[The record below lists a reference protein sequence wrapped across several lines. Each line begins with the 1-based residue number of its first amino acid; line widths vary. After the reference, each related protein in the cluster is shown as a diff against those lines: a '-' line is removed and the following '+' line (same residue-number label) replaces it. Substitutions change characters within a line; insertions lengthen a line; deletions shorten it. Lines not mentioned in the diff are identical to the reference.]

1 VGAAMTIKAQKQ
13 AAIDNQAV
21 DRDLLIESIALL
33 PEQVIKNVEAISN
46 HQERHHQNTRADWRV
61 LTKVSGVFRRPQFLY
76 FQVAFFTVWQI
87 CSHLAN
93 QQVLPKSFPLLDL
106 RDQWLS
112 IAGLLISTGVLIY
125 QTRQE
130 ELSEERS
137 HLMLQLNLLTE
148 QKITKLIALVEE
160 LRTDLPNVKNRDDF
174 EAEIMKQ
181 AADPQAILGILQQNL
196 DQSSVISNTKSEN

>member
-1 VGAAMTIKAQKQ
+1 MGAAMTETT
-13 AAIDNQAV
+13 DH
-21 DRDLLIESIALL
+21 DLLLESIALL
-33 PEQVIKNVEAISN
+33 PEQVVKNVEAISN
-46 HQERHHQNTRADWRV
+46 HQERSHQNTRADWRV
-61 LTKVSGVFRRPQFLY
+61 LAQVSGVFRRPQFLY
-76 FQVAFFTVWQI
+76 FQVVFFTLWQI

-93 QQVLPKSFPLLDL
+93 QGILPKSFPLLDL

-160 LRTDLPNVKNRDDF
+160 LRTDLPDVENRDDF

-181 AADPQAILGILQQNL
+181 ATDPQAILGILQQNL
-196 DQSSVISNTKSEN
+196 EQSSVVSNNS